1 MKAMTVENLF
11 YENQNEEEIKAKVV
25 LLNKL
30 ENLGLRKGER
40 AERGVGNKT
49 NEEIFI

>member
-1 MKAMTVENLF
+1 MKAITVENLF
-11 YENQNEEEIKAKVV
+11 YENQNEEEIRAKVV

-30 ENLGLRKGER
+30 ENLGVRKGER
-40 AERGVGNKT
+40 AEKGMGSKT